1 MADIVPGPVSG
12 LDCKLYYNTGT
23 NASPTWVEITQA
35 IDVAVPDFGVNQIAA
50 NSRGSKYESF
60 VNGLIK
66 LGMTFGYLHVRGTD
80 TVRDALAGMVTGR
93 TAKQFA
99 AMDGDITHVGARGV
113 KAYFNMEKFG
123 QTQGFEGATVW
134 DASLKPAHFIES
146 SAKVEPAIYVV
157 AGT

>member
-1 MADIVPGPVSG
+1 
-12 LDCKLYYNTGT
+12 
-23 NASPTWVEITQA
+23 
-35 IDVAVPDFGVNQIAA
+35 
-50 NSRGSKYESF
+50 
-60 VNGLIK
+60 
-66 LGMTFGYLHVRGTD
+66 
-80 TVRDALAGMVTGR
+80 
-93 TAKQFA
+93 
-99 AMDGDITHVGARGV
+99 V